1 MVLRPYLS
9 LAHDIKTPLSAIKL
23 YSKALTKN
31 LYKDDEKKKDEIAR
45 KINSNADQ
53 IDAYL
58 RDIIKA
64 GSEDFLN
71 LSVENSEFYL
81 SDLMR
86 DIKSYYAEKLR
97 LMGTDF
103 EVGGYRDCL
112 LKGDMDRAVEVIQ
125 NIMENAIKYGD
136 GKKITIAVRSEED
149 LRLVTVSNTGVPLKP
164 DELAHIFTSFYRG
177 SNVKNKSGS
186 GLGLYICR
194 KLMNRMA
201 GEVFAKRLEDG
212 MSVTAVFRLRTR
224 AE

>member
-1 MVLRPYLS
+1 MFVLVVLHPYLS

-164 DELAHIFTSFYRG
+164 DELVHIFTSFYRG
-177 SNVKNKSGS
+177 TG
-186 GLGLYICR
+186 GQ
-194 KLMNRMA
+194 M
-201 GEVFAKRLEDG
+201 
-212 MSVTAVFRLRTR
+212 
-224 AE
+224 

>member
-71 LSVENSEFYL
+71 LSLENSEFYL

-164 DELAHIFTSFYRG
+164 DELVHIFTSFYRG
-177 SNVKNKSGS
+177 TGVK
-186 GLGLYICR
+186 CEEQVR
-194 KLMNRMA
+194 QRA
-201 GEVFAKRLEDG
+201 GAVYLPETYEQDG
-212 MSVTAVFRLRTR
+212 R
-224 AE
+224 